1 MVTFKYELQPSTVA
15 VERLLKKGYQGRSP
29 QNEYFFGGDSANN
42 FHLMGEQGRY
52 QPQNRNFSALN
63 LSPVERRNIID
74 QSYIRNNL
82 PVPNRGYSAL
92 GQQMNAMNLPM
103 PSGSG
108 QKKVSNNTPPNQ
120 KNNLLNYLVSPKGKG
135 MAQGLLEASGY
146 SDVPITAGQALAM
159 GMKRSN
165 ESQAAADASVAA
177 QQKSYMDNLLI
188 QSQIYKNYA
197 PSGNPKDQYRP
208 MTDEEYELYKIPKD
222 MPMRYNI
229 TQNKP
234 EVLSAG
240 GNNVTINPNDKNTN
254 AGFLKLEEGSADI
267 LTDLSKSYKTGFDQS
282 NDTLSQ
288 LSTLKRT
295 LMPLDEKDFGRL
307 SPTKIAFAQ
316 FLSGMGFPIDTNDTA
331 LMESVFAQGGA
342 FVMGQIQLTKGAVSE
357 KEMAYFDMISPS
369 LTKTKE
375 GMLLMI
381 SILEH
386 GQKHKQKIFNKYTNF
401 KKTWKQREKEGA
413 SPVDLE
419 TEWNEML
426 IKIESESTAPD
437 AILKQIDNIVYKQA
451 KNDLAEGVTIKL
463 DPQKNAE
470 TINKEF
476 LKDDGTDRF
485 LSKQFIGFDPQGY
498 PIYMVE
504 DGENNFRK
512 LRVFPDG
519 E

>member
-1 MVTFKYELQPSTVA
+1 MANQYNVRKSILDAGLNYPINTNQMNNA
-15 VERLLKKGYQGRSP
+15 VS
-29 QNEYFFGGDSANN
+29 
-42 FHLMGEQGRY
+42 
-52 QPQNRNFSALN
+52 NFSALN
-63 LSPVERRNIID
+63 QGSNFSALPKQAMTSNQAYNIP
-74 QSYIRNNL
+74 QQNK
-82 PVPNRGYSAL
+82 GYSSL
-92 GQQMNAMNLPM
+92 GNQMNAMNLPM

-108 QKKVSNNTPPNQ
+108 QKKVVNNTPPNQ

-222 MPMRYNI
+222 MPMRFNV
-229 TQNKP
+229 TQNRP
-234 EVLSAG
+234 EVLSGG
-240 GNNVTINPNDKNTN
+240 GNNVTINPNDTNTN
-254 AGFLKLEEGSADI
+254 AGFKKLEEGSADI
-267 LTDLSKSYKTGFDQS
+267 LTDLSKSYKKGFDQS

-295 LMPLDEKDFGRL
+295 LMPLDAKDFGRL

-386 GQKHKQKIFNKYTNF
+386 GQKHKQKIFNDYTTF
-401 KKTWKQREKEGA
+401 KKTWKKRQEEGA

-426 IKIESESTAPD
+426 IKIESESTAP
-437 AILKQIDNIVYKQA
+437 ASILKQIDNIVYKQA